1 MSTDESGGVASA
13 PGAPPA
19 GAAGLPIYT
28 RNATGLVREVSLA
41 DHLIFNF
48 TSATALV
55 SGLVVTSFVVAVFP
69 RTNYLLALFLALL
82 LSIGLWVCFALL
94 TATLPKV
101 GGDYVFNSRILHPA
115 IGFGF
120 NLCVVAISPLTA
132 GLVAGFMA
140 TLGLSPAFSAIATV
154 TGSDR
159 FADWAA
165 YFTFPHKN
173 VVFIVGSL
181 CVLLVSVLAALGTRI
196 LIRTMT
202 ILVLVFA
209 ASAIID
215 LLILL
220 FTSHSSFIS
229 SYDDLAGRGAYEKVV
244 KAGAGTGLYPSEGGY
259 STKAT
264 IGALFFAITIVTY
277 CFWGTYMSAEVRRA
291 GQRDRML
298 KSFLGAGF
306 IQAIS
311 LMVGWA
317 LMLHTVGE
325 DFFISATAGNITTG
339 IASFPFFA
347 ALVAHNEVIVIILS
361 LAFTLWIIPGVNIN
375 MAVIQRGLFAYAFD
389 GLLPR
394 RVAAVNPRTHTPVL
408 AIVIVAA
415 LCELGVAL
423 YAYWADIITI
433 ITIIGFFPF
442 FALFVVGISAM
453 VMPRRR
459 PDVYRGSPADWH
471 PWGLPALVIS
481 GFCTSALAAL
491 SVGLVFYFQDETGIR
506 PHHWWA
512 AFGPVLLVGFGV
524 VWWYVARATRRREGV
539 DLNLLYSTIPPD

>member
-1 MSTDESGGVASA
+1 MSTD
-13 PGAPPA
+13 PA
-19 GAAGLPIYT
+19 GGGAGDSDAAGAGGLPSLYT

-41 DHLIFNF
+41 DHVIFNF

-69 RTNYLLALFLALL
+69 RANYLVALALALV
-82 LSIGLWVCFALL
+82 LSLGLWTCIALL

-115 IGFGF
+115 IGFAF

-159 FADWAA
+159 FADWAT

-173 VVFIVGSL
+173 VVFVVGTL
-181 CVLLVSVLAALGTRI
+181 GVLLVSGLAALGTRI
-196 LIRTMT
+196 LIRVMT
-202 ILVLVFA
+202 ILVLIFA

-220 FTSHSSFIS
+220 FTSHSSFVS
-229 SYDDLAGRGAYEKVV
+229 TYNDLAGHGAYEKVV
-244 KAGAGTGLYPSEGGY
+244 QAGAGSGLYPSEGGY
-259 STKAT
+259 STKST
-264 IGALFFAITIVTY
+264 FGALFFAISIVTY
-277 CFWGTYMSAEVRRA
+277 CFWGMYLSAEVRRA

-298 KSFLGAGF
+298 KSFLGGGF
-306 IQAIS
+306 IQALS
-311 LMVGWA
+311 LMIGWI
-317 LMLHTVGE
+317 LLLHTVGR
-325 DFFISATAGNITTG
+325 DFFISATAGNIKTG

-347 ALVAHNEVIVIILS
+347 ALVANQEIIVVVLS
-361 LAFTLWIIPGVNIN
+361 LAFTLWIIPGININ
-375 MAVIQRGLFAYAFD
+375 MAVVQRGLFAYAFD

-394 RVAAVNPRTHTPVL
+394 KVAVVHPRTHTPLVAI
-408 AIVIVAA
+408 AIVAV
-415 LCELGVAL
+415 LSELGVAL

-442 FALFVVGISAM
+442 FALFMVGISAM
-453 VMPRRR
+453 VMERRR
-459 PDVYRGSPADWH
+459 PDIYKGSPADWR
-471 PWGLPALVIS
+471 PWGLPMLAIS
-481 GFCTSALAAL
+481 GFLTSALAAL
-491 SVGLVFYFQDETGIR
+491 AIFLVFYFQDETGLAS
-506 PHHWWA
+506 HHWWA
-512 AFGPVLLVGFGV
+512 AFGPALLVGVGIL
-524 VWWYVARATRRREGV
+524 WWYAARAIRRREGI
-539 DLNLLYSTIPPD
+539 DLDLLYRTIPPD